1 MLTDR
6 QVAEFWRDGVVTVP
20 DAVNPTQLAALRADL
35 DGWVEE
41 SRSHE
46 EPWGKT
52 LDGRPRFDVQP
63 GHSAA
68 RPALRRVAAPSEV
81 SNAHYE
87 VMVDSAMVDMV
98 AALIGP
104 NVKVHHSKVNTK
116 LPGSATEVEWHQD
129 FPYTPHSNTDLVT
142 ALLMVDEVTEENGP
156 LEVAPG
162 SHDGP
167 LHSLWHDGT
176 FTGAIAPDVA
186 SVLRRDAVR
195 CTGDA
200 GSVCLM
206 HTKLAHGSAPNRSDR
221 PRTLFICVYAAGDAL
236 PCGPSPVPT
245 VHQGLFV
252 RGFDSGRVRSV
263 PYEVDMPELPIGASF
278 FSQQEAAGTER
289 RA

>member
-6 QVAEFWRDGVVTVP
+6 QVTEFWRDGVVTVP

-46 EPWGKT
+46 EPWGET

-104 NVKVHHSKVNTK
+104 DVKVHHSKVNTK

-167 LHSLWHDGT
+167 LHSLWRDGM

-186 SVLRRDAVR
+186 SALRSDAVR
-195 CTGDA
+195 CTGGA

-252 RGFDSGRVRSV
+252 RGSDSGRVRSV

-278 FSQQEAAGTER
+278 FSQQEAAGT
-289 RA
+289 

>member
-46 EPWGKT
+46 EPWGET

-63 GHSAA
+63 GHSAT

-98 AALIGP
+98 TALIGP
-104 NVKVHHSKVNTK
+104 DVKVHHSKVNTK

-186 SVLRRDAVR
+186 SGLRRDAVR
-195 CTGDA
+195 CTGEA

-278 FSQQEAAGTER
+278 FSQQEATGA
-289 RA
+289 

>member
-1 MLTDR
+1 LLTDR

-104 NVKVHHSKVNTK
+104 DVKVHHSKVNTK

-167 LHSLWHDGT
+167 LHSLWRDGM

-186 SVLRRDAVR
+186 SALRRDAVR
-195 CTGDA
+195 CTGGA

-278 FSQQEAAGTER
+278 FSQQEAAGT
-289 RA
+289 

>member
-46 EPWGKT
+46 EPWGET

-63 GHSAA
+63 GHAA
-68 RPALRRVAAPSEV
+68 TRPALRRVAAPSEV

-98 AALIGP
+98 TALIGP
-104 NVKVHHSKVNTK
+104 DVKVHHSKVNTK

-186 SVLRRDAVR
+186 SGLRRDAVR
-195 CTGDA
+195 CTGEA

-278 FSQQEAAGTER
+278 FSQQEAAGT
-289 RA
+289 

>member
-195 CTGDA
+195 CTGEA

-263 PYEVDMPELPIGASF
+263 PYEVDMPALPIGASF
-278 FSQQEAAGTER
+278 FSQQEAAGT
-289 RA
+289 

>member
-63 GHSAA
+63 GHSAT

-104 NVKVHHSKVNTK
+104 DVKVHHSKVNTK

-167 LHSLWHDGT
+167 LHSLWRDGM

-186 SVLRRDAVR
+186 SALRRDAVR
-195 CTGDA
+195 CTGGA

-278 FSQQEAAGTER
+278 FSQQEAAGT
-289 RA
+289 

>member
-35 DGWVEE
+35 DGWMEE

-46 EPWGKT
+46 EPWGET

-98 AALIGP
+98 TALIGP
-104 NVKVHHSKVNTK
+104 DVKVHHSKVNTK

-186 SVLRRDAVR
+186 SGLRRDAVR
-195 CTGDA
+195 CTGEA

-278 FSQQEAAGTER
+278 FSQQEAAGT
-289 RA
+289 

>member
-35 DGWVEE
+35 DGGVEE

-104 NVKVHHSKVNTK
+104 DVKVHHSKVNTK

-195 CTGDA
+195 CTGEA

-278 FSQQEAAGTER
+278 FSQQEAAGT
-289 RA
+289 

>member
-98 AALIGP
+98 TALIGP
-104 NVKVHHSKVNTK
+104 DVKVHHSKVNTK

-186 SVLRRDAVR
+186 SGLRRDAVR
-195 CTGDA
+195 CTGEA

-278 FSQQEAAGTER
+278 FSQQEAAGT
-289 RA
+289 

>member
-104 NVKVHHSKVNTK
+104 DVKVHHSKVNTK

-186 SVLRRDAVR
+186 SGLRRDAVR
-195 CTGDA
+195 CTGEA

-278 FSQQEAAGTER
+278 FSQQEAAGT
-289 RA
+289 

>member
-6 QVAEFWRDGVVTVP
+6 QVTEFWRDGVVTVP
-20 DAVNPTQLAALRADL
+20 DAVNPIQLAALRADL

-46 EPWGKT
+46 EPWGET

-195 CTGDA
+195 CTGEA

-278 FSQQEAAGTER
+278 FSQQEAAGT
-289 RA
+289 

>member
-46 EPWGKT
+46 DPWGET

-98 AALIGP
+98 TALIGP
-104 NVKVHHSKVNTK
+104 DVKVHHSKVNTK

-186 SVLRRDAVR
+186 SGLRRDAVR
-195 CTGDA
+195 CTGEA

-278 FSQQEAAGTER
+278 FSQQEAAGT
-289 RA
+289 

>member
-6 QVAEFWRDGVVTVP
+6 QVTEFWRDGVVTVP

-104 NVKVHHSKVNTK
+104 DVKVHHSKVNTK

-195 CTGDA
+195 CTGEA

-278 FSQQEAAGTER
+278 FSQQEAAGT
-289 RA
+289 

>member
-35 DGWVEE
+35 DGWVAE

-46 EPWGKT
+46 EPWGET

-81 SNAHYE
+81 SKAHYE

-104 NVKVHHSKVNTK
+104 DVKVHHSKVNTK

-186 SVLRRDAVR
+186 SGLRRDAVR
-195 CTGDA
+195 CTGEA

-278 FSQQEAAGTER
+278 FSQQEAAGT
-289 RA
+289 

>member
-1 MLTDR
+1 
-6 QVAEFWRDGVVTVP
+6 VTVP

-63 GHSAA
+63 GHSAT

-98 AALIGP
+98 TALIGP
-104 NVKVHHSKVNTK
+104 DVKVHHSKVNTK
-116 LPGSATEVEWHQD
+116 LPGAATEGEWHQD
-129 FPYTPHSNTDLVT
+129 FAYTPHSNTDLVT

-176 FTGAIAPDVA
+176 FTGATAPDVA
-186 SVLRRDAVR
+186 SVRRRDAVR
-195 CTGDA
+195 CTGEA

-252 RGFDSGRVRSV
+252 RGFDSGRVRPV

-278 FSQQEAAGTER
+278 FSQQEAAGT
-289 RA
+289 

>member
-46 EPWGKT
+46 EPWGET

-63 GHSAA
+63 GHSAT
-68 RPALRRVAAPSEV
+68 RPALCRVAAPSEV
-81 SNAHYE
+81 SNAPYE

-98 AALIGP
+98 TALIGP
-104 NVKVHHSKVNTK
+104 DVKVHHSKVNTK

-162 SHDGP
+162 AHDGP

-186 SVLRRDAVR
+186 SGLRRDAVR
-195 CTGDA
+195 CTGEA

-278 FSQQEAAGTER
+278 FSQQEAAGT
-289 RA
+289 

>member
-104 NVKVHHSKVNTK
+104 DVKVHHSKVNTK

-186 SVLRRDAVR
+186 SGLRRDAVR

-278 FSQQEAAGTER
+278 FSQQEAAGT
-289 RA
+289 

>member
-46 EPWGKT
+46 EPWGET
-52 LDGRPRFDVQP
+52 MDGRPRFDVQP

-104 NVKVHHSKVNTK
+104 DVKVHHSKVNTK

-167 LHSLWHDGT
+167 LHSLWRDGM
-176 FTGAIAPDVA
+176 FTGAIAPDVVSA
-186 SVLRRDAVR
+186 LRRDAVR
-195 CTGDA
+195 CTGGA

-278 FSQQEAAGTER
+278 FSQQEAAGT
-289 RA
+289 

>member
-46 EPWGKT
+46 EPWGET

-104 NVKVHHSKVNTK
+104 DVKVHHSKVNTK

-186 SVLRRDAVR
+186 SGLRRDAVR
-195 CTGDA
+195 CTGEA

-278 FSQQEAAGTER
+278 FSQQEAAGT
-289 RA
+289 

>member
-1 MLTDR
+1 LLTDR

-104 NVKVHHSKVNTK
+104 DVKVHHSKVNTK

-186 SVLRRDAVR
+186 SALRRDAVR
-195 CTGDA
+195 CTGEA

-252 RGFDSGRVRSV
+252 RGFDFGRVRSV

-278 FSQQEAAGTER
+278 FSQQEAAGT
-289 RA
+289 

>member
-46 EPWGKT
+46 EPWGET

-98 AALIGP
+98 TALIGP
-104 NVKVHHSKVNTK
+104 DVKVHHSKVNTK

-186 SVLRRDAVR
+186 SGLRRDAVR
-195 CTGDA
+195 CTGEA

-236 PCGPSPVPT
+236 PYGPSPVPT

-278 FSQQEAAGTER
+278 FSQQEAAGT
-289 RA
+289 

>member
-46 EPWGKT
+46 EPWGET

-98 AALIGP
+98 TALIGP
-104 NVKVHHSKVNTK
+104 DVKVHHSKVNTK

-186 SVLRRDAVR
+186 SGLRRDAVR
-195 CTGDA
+195 CTGEA

-236 PCGPSPVPT
+236 PGGPSPVPT

-278 FSQQEAAGTER
+278 FSQQEAAGT
-289 RA
+289 

>member
-1 MLTDR
+1 LLTDR

-104 NVKVHHSKVNTK
+104 DVKVHHSKVNTK
-116 LPGSATEVEWHQD
+116 LPGSATEVAWPQD

-167 LHSLWHDGT
+167 LHSLWHDGM

-186 SVLRRDAVR
+186 SALRRDAVR

-278 FSQQEAAGTER
+278 FSQQEAAGT
-289 RA
+289 

>member
-35 DGWVEE
+35 DSWVEE

-46 EPWGKT
+46 EPWGET

-98 AALIGP
+98 AALSGP
-104 NVKVHHSKVNTK
+104 DVKVHHSKVNTK

-195 CTGDA
+195 CTGEA
-200 GSVCLM
+200 GAVCLM

-278 FSQQEAAGTER
+278 FSQQEAAGT
-289 RA
+289 

>member
-46 EPWGKT
+46 EPWGET

-98 AALIGP
+98 TALIGP
-104 NVKVHHSKVNTK
+104 DVKVHHSKVNTK

-186 SVLRRDAVR
+186 SGLRRDAVR
-195 CTGDA
+195 CTGEA

-278 FSQQEAAGTER
+278 FSQQEAAGT
-289 RA
+289 

>member
-1 MLTDR
+1 LLTDR

-46 EPWGKT
+46 EPWGET

-63 GHSAA
+63 GHSAT

-104 NVKVHHSKVNTK
+104 DVKVHHSKVNTK

-167 LHSLWHDGT
+167 LHSLWRDGM

-278 FSQQEAAGTER
+278 FSQQEAAGT
-289 RA
+289 

>member
-6 QVAEFWRDGVVTVP
+6 QVAEFWSDGVVTVP

-142 ALLMVDEVTEENGP
+142 ALLMVDEVTEENGR
-156 LEVAPG
+156 LEVASG

-176 FTGAIAPDVA
+176 FTGALAPDVA

-195 CTGDA
+195 CTGEA

-278 FSQQEAAGTER
+278 FSQQEAAGT
-289 RA
+289 

>member
-6 QVAEFWRDGVVTVP
+6 QVTEFWHDGVVTVP

-186 SVLRRDAVR
+186 SGLRRDAVR
-195 CTGDA
+195 CTGEA

-278 FSQQEAAGTER
+278 FSQQEAAGT
-289 RA
+289 

>member
-46 EPWGKT
+46 EPWGET

-63 GHSAA
+63 GHSAT

-98 AALIGP
+98 TALIGP
-104 NVKVHHSKVNTK
+104 DVKVHHSKVNTK

-186 SVLRRDAVR
+186 SGLRRDAVR
-195 CTGDA
+195 CTGEA

-278 FSQQEAAGTER
+278 FSQQEAAD
-289 RA
+289 A

>member
-1 MLTDR
+1 MLPDR

-35 DGWVEE
+35 DSWVEE

-46 EPWGKT
+46 EPWGET

-104 NVKVHHSKVNTK
+104 DVKVHHSKVNTK

-195 CTGDA
+195 CTGEA
-200 GSVCLM
+200 GAVCLM

-278 FSQQEAAGTER
+278 FSQQEAAGT
-289 RA
+289 

>member
-1 MLTDR
+1 LLTDR

-176 FTGAIAPDVA
+176 FTGALAPDVA

-195 CTGDA
+195 CTGEA

-278 FSQQEAAGTER
+278 FSQQEAAGT
-289 RA
+289 

>member
-46 EPWGKT
+46 EPWGET

-104 NVKVHHSKVNTK
+104 DVKVHHSKVNTK

-195 CTGDA
+195 CTGEA

-252 RGFDSGRVRSV
+252 RGFYSGRVRSV

-278 FSQQEAAGTER
+278 FSQQEAAGT
-289 RA
+289 

>member
-1 MLTDR
+1 MTDR

-35 DGWVEE
+35 DDWVEE

-46 EPWGKT
+46 EPWGET

-63 GHSAA
+63 GHSAT

-104 NVKVHHSKVNTK
+104 DVKVHHSKVNTK

-167 LHSLWHDGT
+167 LHSLWRDGM

-186 SVLRRDAVR
+186 SALRRDAVR

-278 FSQQEAAGTER
+278 FSQQEAAGT
-289 RA
+289 

>member
-104 NVKVHHSKVNTK
+104 DVKVHHSKVNTK

-186 SVLRRDAVR
+186 SALRRDSVR

-278 FSQQEAAGTER
+278 FSQQEAAGT
-289 RA
+289 

>member
-1 MLTDR
+1 LLTDR

-46 EPWGKT
+46 EPWGET

-63 GHSAA
+63 GHSAT

-98 AALIGP
+98 TALIGP
-104 NVKVHHSKVNTK
+104 DVKVHHSKVNTK

-186 SVLRRDAVR
+186 SGLRRDAVR
-195 CTGDA
+195 CTGEA

-278 FSQQEAAGTER
+278 FSQQEAAGT
-289 RA
+289 

>member
-63 GHSAA
+63 GHSAT

-104 NVKVHHSKVNTK
+104 DVKVHHSKVNTK

-195 CTGDA
+195 CTGEA

-278 FSQQEAAGTER
+278 FSQQEAAGT
-289 RA
+289 

>member
-104 NVKVHHSKVNTK
+104 DVKVHHSKVNTK

-176 FTGAIAPDVA
+176 FTGALAPDVA

-195 CTGDA
+195 CTGEA

-278 FSQQEAAGTER
+278 FSQQEAAGT
-289 RA
+289 

>member
-46 EPWGKT
+46 EPWGET

-63 GHSAA
+63 GHSAT

-98 AALIGP
+98 TALIGP
-104 NVKVHHSKVNTK
+104 DVKVHHSKVNTK

-186 SVLRRDAVR
+186 SGLRRDAVR
-195 CTGDA
+195 CTGEA

-278 FSQQEAAGTER
+278 FSQQEAAGT
-289 RA
+289 

>member
-35 DGWVEE
+35 AGGVEE

-46 EPWGKT
+46 EPWGET

-195 CTGDA
+195 CTGEA

-278 FSQQEAAGTER
+278 FSQQEAAGT
-289 RA
+289 

>member
-35 DGWVEE
+35 GGWVEE

-46 EPWGKT
+46 EPWGET

-98 AALIGP
+98 TALIGP
-104 NVKVHHSKVNTK
+104 DVKVHHSKVNTK

-186 SVLRRDAVR
+186 SGLRRDAVR
-195 CTGDA
+195 CTGEA

-278 FSQQEAAGTER
+278 FSQQEAAGT
-289 RA
+289 